1 MFLLS
6 CGWSNAVFCGF
17 VHNIPSTFAAA
28 LLPCESHSIILQDP
42 GQKRKWVVSYL
53 VINKSRSLRGNWK
66 RLVLDNNLEEGDAC
80 LFELIKN
87 KDLLT
92 MIAHISK
99 G

>member
-1 MFLLS
+1 MLFSVVLCILFLPPLQQHFFLVRAT
-6 CGWSNAVFCGF
+6 G
-17 VHNIPSTFAAA
+17 
-28 LLPCESHSIILQDP
+28 IILQDP